1 MYVVVKNFMDGKNKD
16 GSPKILKKGDH
27 YDGARAK
34 EFLEKGNLKKAEDIN
49 LEELNAVEKKIE
61 AAKAELA
68 ALQAKSAKFKRSE
81 PAPLAAPS
89 AKEESGKKDEKKGK

>member
-34 EFLEKGNLKKAEDIN
+34 EFLEKGNLKKADDIN
-49 LEELNAVEKKIE
+49 LEELAAVEKKIE

-68 ALQAKSAKFKRSE
+68 ALQAKSAKYKRSSPE
-81 PAPLAAPS
+81 QAAAAS
-89 AKEESGKKDEKKGK
+89 GKEEIGKKGK